1 MIKIGIGGWTFEPW
15 RGPFYPDGLPQA
27 RELAYAAEKVTAI
40 EVNGTFYGSQK
51 PATFRKW
58 ADATPDGFIFSLKA
72 SRFCTN
78 RRILAEAGES
88 IEKFVTSGISEMG
101 PKLGPILWQFPPF
114 KKFEPDDFTAFL
126 KLLPREVDGQKL
138 RHVVEVR
145 HDSFVVPEFVE
156 LARAHNVAIVYAH
169 SVDYPAIADPTAD
182 FVYARLQQSQESE
195 KTGYSAKNIAAW
207 VKRARLWEEG
217 GVPEDLDLLLKPPAK
232 KKRDCF
238 VFFIAGAKVR
248 NPAAAMTMIDMLG
261 A

>member
-1 MIKIGIGGWTFEPW
+1 MIKIGVGGWTFEPW
-15 RGPFYPDGLPQA
+15 RGSFYPDGLSQA
-27 RELAYAAEKVTAI
+27 CELAYAAQKLTAI

-58 ADATPDGFIFSLKA
+58 ADAAPDGFIFSLKA

-88 IEKFVTSGISEMG
+88 IEKFVTSGISQMG
-101 PKLGPILWQFPPF
+101 SKLGPILWQFTPF
-114 KKFEPDDFTAFL
+114 KKFEPDDFAAFL
-126 KLLPREVDGQKL
+126 RLLPKDVDGLKL

-145 HDSFVVPEFVE
+145 HDSFVVPAFVE

-169 SVDYPAIADPTAD
+169 SADYPAIADPTAD

-195 KTGYSAKNIAAW
+195 KTGYSAEDITAW
-207 VKRARLWEEG
+207 VKRARIWEEG
-217 GVPEDLDLLLKPPAK
+217 GVPEDLDLLTKPPAK

-248 NPAAAMTMIDMLG
+248 NPAAAMTMIGRLG